1 MTSLLFAFM
10 PDHMFFLV
18 IMAVG
23 IGLMI
28 GLVSKST
35 AFGIIASIV
44 LYLLLSPCIG
54 AILDLLPL
62 WLLLLLMV
70 FFALSI
76 WRTLMGALFGRRATG
91 HFMGHLMWFVFTLP
105 FRMLGYVFGGRRR

>member
-70 FFALSI
+70 FFAL
-76 WRTLMGALFGRRATG
+76 MGALFGRRATG